1 MIKGDVVAVAESE
14 VPERSGHAVS
24 DLSDEWGFHLFQEL
38 RRMEDKADAKFAAL
52 DAKFD
57 AKFAALD
64 AKFDAKFMALDA
76 KFDAKFV
83 ALDAKFDRK
92 VDTLRYWAIGT
103 VVAVAVA
110 TATLMVTLLH

>member
-64 AKFDAKFMALDA
+64 AKFDAKF
-76 KFDAKFV
+76 V

>member
-38 RRMEDKADAKFAAL
+38 RRMEDKT
-52 DAKFD
+52 D

-64 AKFDAKFMALDA
+64 AKFDAKFMALDT

-92 VDTLRYWAIGT
+92 IDTLRYWAIGT